1 MLKQLHRIVLAM
13 AVVAIAGCAS
23 PPTAQQ
29 IASADYGSP
38 IAQDQAEARVKEY
51 FEGILKD
58 PESAKYKFA
67 PVEKSHIVSSAWEG
81 RQLYAGYV
89 MTVKV
94 NAKNSYGG
102 YTGNEDYVFL
112 FHNGVLT
119 KGLKASSNGI
129 PITLF

>member
-1 MLKQLHRIVLAM
+1 MLKTIHRVFIVF
-13 AVVAIAGCAS
+13 AVAVIAGCAS
-23 PPTAQQ
+23 GPTPEQ
-29 IASADYGSP
+29 IANADYGTP
-38 IAQDQAEARVKEY
+38 IDQDQAEVRVKEY
-51 FEGILKD
+51 FEGVLKD
-58 PESAKYKFA
+58 PDSAKYKFS
-67 PVEKSHIVSSAWEG
+67 PIQKSHIVSSAWEG

>member
-1 MLKQLHRIVLAM
+1 MLKTIHQVLFAL
-13 AVVAIAGCAS
+13 AVAIIAGCAS
-23 PPTAQQ
+23 PPTPEQ
-29 IASADYGSP
+29 IANADYGKP
-38 IAQDQAEARVKEY
+38 IDQSQAEARIKEY

-58 PESAKYKFA
+58 PDSAKYRFS
-67 PVEKSHIVSSAWEG
+67 PIQKSHIVSSAWEG

-89 MTVKV
+89 VTVKV

-112 FHNGVLT
+112 FHNGTLT
-119 KGLKASSNGI
+119 KGLKSSSNGI

>member
-1 MLKQLHRIVLAM
+1 MFKKIHRLFVALTVA
-13 AVVAIAGCAS
+13 AIAGCAS
-23 PPTAQQ
+23 GPTPEQ
-29 IASADYGSP
+29 IANADYGTP
-38 IAQDQAEARVKEY
+38 INQDQAEVRVKEY
-51 FEGILKD
+51 FDGVLKD
-58 PESAKYKFA
+58 PDSAKYKFS
-67 PVEKSHIVSSAWEG
+67 PIQKSHIVSSAWEG

-112 FHNGVLT
+112 FHNGELT

>member
-1 MLKQLHRIVLAM
+1 MLKTIHRAFIAF
-13 AVVAIAGCAS
+13 AVAVIAGCAS
-23 PPTAQQ
+23 APTPEQ
-29 IASADYGSP
+29 IASADYGTP
-38 IAQDQAEARVKEY
+38 IDQSQAEARVKEY
-51 FEGILKD
+51 FDGVLKD
-58 PESAKYKFA
+58 PDSAKYKFS
-67 PVEKSHIVSSAWEG
+67 PIQKSHIVSSAWEG

-112 FHNGVLT
+112 FHNGSLT

>member
-1 MLKQLHRIVLAM
+1 MLKTIHRVFIAF
-13 AVVAIAGCAS
+13 AVAVIAGCAS
-23 PPTAQQ
+23 GPTPEQ
-29 IASADYGSP
+29 IANADYGTP
-38 IAQDQAEARVKEY
+38 IDQDQAEVRVKEY
-51 FEGILKD
+51 FEGVLKD
-58 PESAKYKFA
+58 PDSAKYKFS
-67 PVEKSHIVSSAWEG
+67 PIQKSHIVSSAWEG

>member
-1 MLKQLHRIVLAM
+1 MFKKIHRLFVAF
-13 AVVAIAGCAS
+13 AVAAIAGCAS
-23 PPTAQQ
+23 GPTPEQ
-29 IASADYGSP
+29 IANADYGTP
-38 IAQDQAEARVKEY
+38 INQDQAEVRVKEY
-51 FEGILKD
+51 FDGVLKD
-58 PESAKYKFA
+58 PDSAKYKFS
-67 PVEKSHIVSSAWEG
+67 PIQKSHIVSSAWEG